1 MKLLLTSNG
10 LCTDAIKNE
19 LVSLVNNDLSK
30 KVAVVTTASPGRH
43 NDLYPQLSKQAF
55 LDLGFDHVF
64 YHDFEVD
71 KTSLLFECGIIFL
84 CGGDPYEL
92 LHYMKISEADRYL
105 RSQINTD
112 LVVVG
117 NSAGTVVLG
126 SNLELVEFI
135 TPSLR
140 PDGFVDD
147 RGVGLIKD
155 YIMVHADNVEAFDRS
170 PDFDLHARIQEFC
183 KLYKCPVLML
193 KDHDYCVYYL

>member
-10 LCTDAIKNE
+10 LCSDAIKSE
-19 LVSLVNNDLSK
+19 LLRLVNNDLSK

-71 KTSLLFECGIIFL
+71 KTSLLYECDIIFL

-92 LHYMKISEADRYL
+92 LHYMKFAEADKFL
-105 RSQINTD
+105 RSKINSD

-135 TPSLR
+135 TPNLR
-140 PDGFVDD
+140 PKGFIDD

-155 YIMVHADNVEAFDRS
+155 YIMVHTDNVSAFDL
-170 PDFDLHARIQEFC
+170 PTTFDLHSRIQEFC

-193 KDHDYCVYYL
+193 NDLDYCVYYL